1 SRSSTSRRAAMD
13 VTASLRIDAPPQ
25 AVAAVEFDPLRDP
38 EWIGGVRSV
47 ELITP
52 APLAVGSQV
61 RRIGGFLGRPIV
73 WLMRVETFDAA
84 GHVGMHALQSPFPM
98 DVDYVLEPLEGGRA
112 TRASIRIRGAAR
124 GMYGLL
130 GPFTGMMVKR
140 SVGGDLRR
148 LKDIVESAR
157 P

>member
-1 SRSSTSRRAAMD
+1 MD
-13 VTASLRIDAPPQ
+13 ITASLRIDAPPQ

-38 EWIGGVRSV
+38 EWIGGVRRV
-47 ELITP
+47 ELVTP
-52 APLAVGSQV
+52 APLTVGSQV
-61 RRIGGFLGRPIV
+61 RRIGGILGRPIV
-73 WLMRVETFDAA
+73 WLMRVEALEPA
-84 GHVGMHALQSPFPM
+84 GHVGMHALESPFPM

-124 GMYGLL
+124 GIYGLL

-148 LKDIVESAR
+148 LKNIVESGR
-157 P
+157 S